1 MCSIFFCVFSL
12 ASKRPH
18 KKSRR
23 AFASRSLRLVESST
37 LVFDLTARSLPCRRA
52 RVQKETQRERER
64 ERERENLLR
73 GETSIFELN
82 KKILWKSTRAKTDH
96 GVEGNRV
103 ARPRRVIL
111 LLERRGLQRNSG
123 RIREG
128 AVRAEENVYD
138 GEAAFKAAAAL
149 TEAKGEAEKNERRN
163 GARQTADAT
172 REKSSEQ
179 SGQLVRMR
187 RSMQNGQRLN
197 QSLQPVAKGLA
208 VTAGSG
214 SVRTK
219 EVLQALHTATDK
231 LERHHKLLQLALMRE
246 VRLEEKLKAEKDK
259 VKKLQAI
266 LNSNTTLL
274 PQLPPQ
280 SLPHTATLEQTNT
293 IMVSTISSISN
304 QAFEDGSNT
313 LSTKRKIHLPTGSD
327 ESLQSPMKIP
337 KQAHRDDVL
346 ENHGA
351 QSQLP
356 STAQYFVRKSGSSTK
371 PKCTLDVRA
380 PPSSSLPR
388 GLHSPVKPPRFEKL
402 KDVLM
407 RAPAKPPRFEKLKD
421 ILMRL
426 PTIRNNEA

>member
-1 MCSIFFCVFSL
+1 MKVPARKICFSFTRCAPFFFVSFLLLQNTHIKRVVARSHHEVCVSSKARRSCSISPRGVF
-12 ASKRPH
+12 RVVE
-18 KKSRR
+18 R
-23 AFASRSLRLVESST
+23 AFKKRL
-37 LVFDLTARSLPCRRA
+37 
-52 RVQKETQRERER
+52 RERER
-64 ERERENLLR
+64 ERTFFAGRRVFSNSTKKYSGKARERKPIMVSKETALHDPDELLFYLR
-73 GETSIFELN
+73 GEDDTEI
-82 KKILWKSTRAKTDH
+82 
-96 GVEGNRV
+96 V
-103 ARPRRVIL
+103 A
-111 LLERRGLQRNSG
+111 ES
-123 RIREG
+123 
-128 AVRAEENVYD
+128 
-138 GEAAFKAAAAL
+138 
-149 TEAKGEAEKNERRN
+149 AKGQSEPKRTSMTAKQRLKQQLHLQKQKERQRKTNEEMVLGKQSN
-163 GARQTADAT
+163 AT

-179 SGQLVRMR
+179 SRRLVRMR
-187 RSMQNGQRLN
+187 RNMQNGQRLN

-246 VRLEEKLKAEKDK
+246 ARLEEKLKAEKDK
-259 VKKLQAI
+259 VKKLQVI

-274 PQLPPQ
+274 PQQ

-327 ESLQSPMKIP
+327 ESLQSPMKVP

-346 ENHGA
+346 ENHGV

-407 RAPAKPPRFEKLKD
+407 R
-421 ILMRL
+421 L
-426 PTIRNNEA
+426 PTIRHNEA

>member
-1 MCSIFFCVFSL
+1 MVS
-12 ASKRPH
+12 
-18 KKSRR
+18 
-23 AFASRSLRLVESST
+23 
-37 LVFDLTARSLPCRRA
+37 
-52 RVQKETQRERER
+52 KETALHDPDE
-64 ERERENLLR
+64 LLFYLR
-73 GETSIFELN
+73 GEDDREI
-82 KKILWKSTRAKTDH
+82 
-96 GVEGNRV
+96 V
-103 ARPRRVIL
+103 A
-111 LLERRGLQRNSG
+111 ES
-123 RIREG
+123 
-128 AVRAEENVYD
+128 
-138 GEAAFKAAAAL
+138 
-149 TEAKGEAEKNERRN
+149 AKGQSEPKRTSMTAKQRLKQQLHLQKQKERQRKTNEEMALGKQLN
-163 GARQTADAT
+163 AT

-179 SGQLVRMR
+179 SGRLVRMR

-197 QSLQPVAKGLA
+197 QSLHPVAKGLA

-246 VRLEEKLKAEKDK
+246 ARLEEKLKAEKDK

-327 ESLQSPMKIP
+327 ESLQSPMKMP

-402 KDVLM
+402 KD
-407 RAPAKPPRFEKLKD
+407 

>member
-1 MCSIFFCVFSL
+1 MKVPARVKSAFRSRNVLHFFCVFSL
-12 ASKRPH
+12 ASKHSH

-23 AFASRSLRLVESST
+23 AFASRSLCLVESTT
-37 LVFDLTARSLPCRRA
+37 LVFDLTARSLPRRRA
-52 RVQKETQRERER
+52 RVQKETQTHRERER
-64 ERERENLLR
+64 ERTFFAGRRVFSNSTKKYSGKARERKPIMVSKETALHDPDELLFYLR
-73 GETSIFELN
+73 GEDDREI
-82 KKILWKSTRAKTDH
+82 
-96 GVEGNRV
+96 V
-103 ARPRRVIL
+103 A
-111 LLERRGLQRNSG
+111 ES
-123 RIREG
+123 
-128 AVRAEENVYD
+128 
-138 GEAAFKAAAAL
+138 
-149 TEAKGEAEKNERRN
+149 AKGQSEPKRTSMTAKQRLKQQLHLQKQKERQRKTNEEMALGKQLN
-163 GARQTADAT
+163 AT

-179 SGQLVRMR
+179 SGRLVRMR

-327 ESLQSPMKIP
+327 ESLQSPMKMP

-407 RAPAKPPRFEKLKD
+407 R
-421 ILMRL
+421 L

>member
-1 MCSIFFCVFSL
+1 M
-12 ASKRPH
+12 
-18 KKSRR
+18 
-23 AFASRSLRLVESST
+23 
-37 LVFDLTARSLPCRRA
+37 FDLTARSLPRRRA
-52 RVQKETQRERER
+52 RVQKETQRER

-103 ARPRRVIL
+103 LHDPDEL
-111 LLERRGLQRNSG
+111 LFYLRGEDD
-123 RIREG
+123 REI
-128 AVRAEENVYD
+128 VAES
-138 GEAAFKAAAAL
+138 
-149 TEAKGEAEKNERRN
+149 AKGQSEPKRTSMTAKQRLKQQLHLQKQKERQRKTNEEMALGKQLN
-163 GARQTADAT
+163 AT

-179 SGQLVRMR
+179 SGRLVRMR

-246 VRLEEKLKAEKDK
+246 ARLEEKLKAEKDK

-407 RAPAKPPRFEKLKD
+407 R
-421 ILMRL
+421 L

>member
-1 MCSIFFCVFSL
+1 MKVPARVKSAFRSRNVLHFFVSFLLLQNTHIKRVVARSHREVCVSSKARRSCSISPRGVF
-12 ASKRPH
+12 RVVE
-18 KKSRR
+18 R
-23 AFASRSLRLVESST
+23 AFKKRL
-37 LVFDLTARSLPCRRA
+37 
-52 RVQKETQRERER
+52 RERER
-64 ERERENLLR
+64 ERTFFAGRRVFSNSTKKYSGKARERKPIMVSKETALHDPDELFFYLR
-73 GETSIFELN
+73 GEDDREI
-82 KKILWKSTRAKTDH
+82 
-96 GVEGNRV
+96 V
-103 ARPRRVIL
+103 A
-111 LLERRGLQRNSG
+111 ES
-123 RIREG
+123 
-128 AVRAEENVYD
+128 
-138 GEAAFKAAAAL
+138 
-149 TEAKGEAEKNERRN
+149 AKGQSEPKRTSMTAKQRLKQQLHLQKQKERQRKTNEEMVLGKQSN
-163 GARQTADAT
+163 AT

-179 SGQLVRMR
+179 SRRLVRMR
-187 RSMQNGQRLN
+187 RNMQNGQRLN

-246 VRLEEKLKAEKDK
+246 ARLEEKLKAEKDK
-259 VKKLQAI
+259 VKKLQVI

-274 PQLPPQ
+274 PQQ

-327 ESLQSPMKIP
+327 ESLQSPMKMP

-371 PKCTLDVRA
+371 PKCTLDVLA

-388 GLHSPVKPPRFEKL
+388 GLHSPVKPRRFEKL

-407 RAPAKPPRFEKLKD
+407 R
-421 ILMRL
+421 L
-426 PTIRNNEA
+426 PTIRHNEA

>member
-1 MCSIFFCVFSL
+1 MSSS
-12 ASKRPH
+12 ARSKRD
-18 KKSRR
+18 S
-23 AFASRSLRLVESST
+23 
-37 LVFDLTARSLPCRRA
+37 
-52 RVQKETQRERER
+52 ERER
-64 ERERENLLR
+64 ERESFFAGRRVFSNSTKNTGKARERKPIMVSKETALHDPDELLFYLR
-73 GETSIFELN
+73 G
-82 KKILWKSTRAKTDH
+82 DDD
-96 GVEGNRV
+96 
-103 ARPRRVIL
+103 
-111 LLERRGLQRNSG
+111 
-123 RIREG
+123 REIM
-128 AVRAEENVYD
+128 AES
-138 GEAAFKAAAAL
+138 
-149 TEAKGEAEKNERRN
+149 AKGQSEPKRTSMTAKQRLKQQLHLQKQKEQQRKTNEEMALGKQSN
-163 GARQTADAT
+163 AP
-172 REKSSEQ
+172 REKSSGQ
-179 SGQLVRMR
+179 SGRLVRMR
-187 RSMQNGQRLN
+187 RNMQNGQRLN

-246 VRLEEKLKAEKDK
+246 ARLEEKLKAEKDK
-259 VKKLQAI
+259 VKKLQVI

-274 PQLPPQ
+274 PQQ

-313 LSTKRKIHLPTGSD
+313 LSSKRKIHLPTGSD
-327 ESLQSPMKIP
+327 ESLQSPMKMA
-337 KQAHRDDVL
+337 KQAHRDDRH

-388 GLHSPVKPPRFEKL
+388 GMHSPVKPPRFEKL

-407 RAPAKPPRFEKLKD
+407 R
-421 ILMRL
+421 L